1 MCLSSISIASSEG
14 NFVPQNISI
23 TYQIFG
29 LPLGTAPV
37 VLVNHALTGNSLVA
51 GTNGWWNRLIGDS
64 LTIDTKKYTVLAF
77 DIPGN
82 GFDGNAQN
90 LIHNYTDF
98 STRTVAQLFWK
109 ALEKLNIS
117 QLFCVIGGSLGGAIA
132 WEMAFLKPNS
142 IEVLLPIACN
152 YKASD
157 WLIGN
162 ALVQDSILN
171 HSKNPIEDAR
181 MHAMLLYRTPESLQE
196 KFQGKYNQNE
206 KQYEVESWLKHH
218 GEKLKNRFE
227 RASYKLMNHLL
238 KTIGT
243 HLSESDFETF
253 LAKTNT
259 EIHIISVD
267 SDYMFT
273 EKEQCETYQF
283 IKKQYEN
290 IRYNTIKS
298 IHGHDAFLIEFKQL
312 HTILNRYF

>member
-196 KFQGKYNQNE
+196 KFQGKYNQNK

-238 KTIGT
+238 KTIGN
-243 HLSESDFETF
+243 HLSENDFETF

-259 EIHIISVD
+259 KIHIISVD

-273 EKEQCETYQF
+273 EKEQRETYQF
-283 IKKQYEN
+283 IKNQYEKA
-290 IRYNTIKS
+290 RYNTIES